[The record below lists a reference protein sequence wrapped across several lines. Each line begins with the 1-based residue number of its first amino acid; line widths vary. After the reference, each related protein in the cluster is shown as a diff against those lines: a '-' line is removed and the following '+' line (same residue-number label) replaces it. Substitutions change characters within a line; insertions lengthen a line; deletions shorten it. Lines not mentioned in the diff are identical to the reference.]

1 MAKGSA
7 CLILAIAA
15 TVRAMAIH
23 TPSRHVA
30 LGRIKAMRRAALT
43 SAADASGA
51 APAGVTPLAALT
63 SGGEDAAEAIEYPGP
78 LTAPQ
83 RLLRAATFWSRALP
97 VVFSYLGL
105 QASVNLRE
113 RILGRCL
120 EAEECE
126 VLWEEAH
133 TEGAATLKDAITTLK
148 GFYVKTGQII
158 AARVDLFPKQYTDA
172 LSGLTDDFDPMPA
185 ALVRKVIEQEL
196 LTGDERFDDVFEWF
210 DDAPLGA
217 ASIAQVHHARLS
229 AKYGGREVAV
239 KVQRPAIEPKL
250 LGDIANLKALA
261 KGVRSVPSIP
271 VDYYVVFSELEKQLA
286 DEFDFV
292 KEATAME
299 RIADALERTPQ
310 GEPCAP
316 PVRIPRPVAPLV
328 TRRCLVMEYMDGVPL
343 SRAKAEME
351 RRGVDPDGPEAR
363 LFARRLLRALT
374 DAFGRSILETGFF
387 HADPHAGNLFVMRD
401 GSIGLIDFG
410 QVKQISGRAREAL
423 AKVIVAL
430 ADRRSDTDP
439 AELELI
445 GRLALELGVKLRPDA
460 KPEGPAATAMWLFD
474 GSVDALPGGYDMGEL
489 SPNSP
494 VKELQSFPGDLVL
507 VGRAT
512 VLIKGIAARLGVRWS
527 LAREWAP
534 IARRVLAHSEQRT
547 DAPSRTRFRTVLR
560 TTRQWAAGRASQA
573 SARLP
578 PPIRR
583 RLAAA
588 VIRLRKLRGLD

>member
-387 HADPHAGNLFVMRD
+387 HAGAC
-401 GSIGLIDFG
+401 
-410 QVKQISGRAREAL
+410 AR
-423 AKVIVAL
+423 
-430 ADRRSDTDP
+430 
-439 AELELI
+439 
-445 GRLALELGVKLRPDA
+445 
-460 KPEGPAATAMWLFD
+460 
-474 GSVDALPGGYDMGEL
+474 
-489 SPNSP
+489 
-494 VKELQSFPGDLVL
+494 
-507 VGRAT
+507 
-512 VLIKGIAARLGVRWS
+512 
-527 LAREWAP
+527 
-534 IARRVLAHSEQRT
+534 
-547 DAPSRTRFRTVLR
+547 
-560 TTRQWAAGRASQA
+560 AAGRRRAAVQRRFCDFP
-573 SARLP
+573 ARNPLP
-578 PPIRR
+578 APRALRGPRAR
-583 RLAAA
+583 VGLTRATPSLAAPRRSRRVQTRTLA
-588 VIRLRKLRGLD
+588 TCL